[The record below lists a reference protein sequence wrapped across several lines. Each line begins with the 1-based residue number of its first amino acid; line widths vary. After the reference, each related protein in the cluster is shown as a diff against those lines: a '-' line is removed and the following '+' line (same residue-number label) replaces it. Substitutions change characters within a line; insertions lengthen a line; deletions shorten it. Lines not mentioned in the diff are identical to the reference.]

1 MLEPIGRLEVGNIMT
16 QADSEMNHCED
27 SILYQFCTYE
37 ETGICEA
44 ENFKDVIPDDD
55 IWKELTSE

>member
-1 MLEPIGRLEVGNIMT
+1 
-16 QADSEMNHCED
+16 MNHCED
-27 SILYQFCTYE
+27 CILYQFRTYDR
-37 ETGICEA
+37 TGICEE